1 MGHSVRRLLRSTTD
15 ASVRGIRGSTQY
27 TLDTQDADEQMS
39 GHRRVRGWVGVF
51 RIDDRDSADSG
62 KIHLRMPQVPN
73 ERSRQGADKRKLILD
88 SAIKVFA
95 DKGYHG
101 TRISDI
107 ARQAEIAYGL
117 VYHYFKNKED
127 ILDAIFFERWGGFIE
142 AVEAVARN
150 GRPLEARLLA
160 IAEIIL
166 SSYRERSEW
175 VKVLVFEIQR
185 SQRFAD
191 PSRVKAVGQL
201 TSAIAGML
209 REGQANGELR
219 QDLDPDLACYIFIG
233 GLDIVVTSRILEL
246 FPVEGDEGAYFGQI
260 AQTVVDL
267 FLNGMVRQATQ
278 KAASQATRETSGTR
292 PVESE

>member
-1 MGHSVRRLLRSTTD
+1 
-15 ASVRGIRGSTQY
+15 
-27 TLDTQDADEQMS
+27 
-39 GHRRVRGWVGVF
+39 
-51 RIDDRDSADSG
+51 
-62 KIHLRMPQVPN
+62 MPQPLS
-73 ERSRQGADKRKLILD
+73 EKSRQGADKRQLILD

-127 ILDAIFFERWGGFIE
+127 ILDAIFFERWGGFME
-142 AVEAVARN
+142 AVEAIAAD
-150 GRPLEARLLA
+150 GRPLAARLLS
-160 IAEIIL
+160 IAEVIL

-191 PSRVKAVGQL
+191 PARIKAVGEL
-201 TSAIAGML
+201 STAIATML

-219 QDLDPDLACYIFIG
+219 DDLDADLACYIFIG
-233 GLDIVVTSRILEL
+233 GLDIVVTSRVIDLI
-246 FPVEGDEGAYFGQI
+246 PVKGDEGAYFGQI

-267 FLNGMVRQATQ
+267 FLNGMRRPEA
-278 KAASQATRETSGTR
+278 KPSASESAPVPASGNRPPTRILNEDPEGRS
-292 PVESE
+292 